1 MWNIKAKVTAI
12 SQESWQLLGKPQLN
26 MSSEQLFGPSRHP
39 LQVLGQYKL
48 HISHKGRLSTQQVF
62 VAKGLKNNLLG
73 LPAIAALNLVAW
85 RRRFPV
91 VISQHPQT
99 IFGRNSRKVFQGL
112 GKLGEEGEI
121 KLTWHK
127 TILSVHPST
136 RPTATLFQGHW
147 RTEQNGG
154 NGCDLQSHWTYSMVC
169 WDGTVAIDS
178 SISSNTYPR

>member
-73 LPAIAALNLVAW
+73 LPAIAALNLVA
-85 RRRFPV
+85 
-91 VISQHPQT
+91 
-99 IFGRNSRKVFQGL
+99 
-112 GKLGEEGEI
+112 
-121 KLTWHK
+121 
-127 TILSVHPST
+127 
-136 RPTATLFQGHW
+136 
-147 RTEQNGG
+147 
-154 NGCDLQSHWTYSMVC
+154 
-169 WDGTVAIDS
+169 
-178 SISSNTYPR
+178 